1 MNSNKEEGMT
11 NEISLKDL
19 KNIKHRNN
27 FYVGVMNHVSSPC
40 LFMCSNK
47 TSLELQTVLFLFFK
61 NPSSQIG
68 GAAYLR
74 VRLIHGRLRY
84 FTSSFSR
91 RACAIERV
99 YHHGDLESYTR
110 R

>member
-47 TSLELQTVLFLFFK
+47 TSLELRTVLFLFFK

-68 GAAYLR
+68 GAAYTWT
-74 VRLIHGRLRY
+74 
-84 FTSSFSR
+84 FTVCIIMDFCFVF
-91 RACAIERV
+91 A
-99 YHHGDLESYTR
+99 LE
-110 R
+110 